1 MASNA
6 HEKQNMTHLFSL
18 HSVQAKNNLST
29 KLKIREPF
37 PRKGPLSYLAAL
49 IMRKLSQGILQLVG
63 YVKKVTQYIY
73 QATPHQFR
81 HHAFHGIGWG
91 EQGGSKFPTSCTLYV
106 QFPLPSLVVP
116 ASVYFFF
123 AKNCAML
130 QNLFSIS
137 PGTCLRGILS
147 PALSSP
153 ASLKADL
160 HGTIFTYDCRCS
172 RHGKIV
178 YDFHDIKLPVATI
191 VVRF

>member
-1 MASNA
+1 MILLWQTQQKMLCWEGSGARVFGLDMRWQATHSHA
-6 HEKQNMTHLFSL
+6 KQNMTHLFSL
-18 HSVQAKNNLST
+18 HSVQAKINLST

-137 PGTCLRGILS
+137 PGTCPLFS
-147 PALSSP
+147 
-153 ASLKADL
+153 
-160 HGTIFTYDCRCS
+160 C
-172 RHGKIV
+172 
-178 YDFHDIKLPVATI
+178 LP
-191 VVRF
+191 